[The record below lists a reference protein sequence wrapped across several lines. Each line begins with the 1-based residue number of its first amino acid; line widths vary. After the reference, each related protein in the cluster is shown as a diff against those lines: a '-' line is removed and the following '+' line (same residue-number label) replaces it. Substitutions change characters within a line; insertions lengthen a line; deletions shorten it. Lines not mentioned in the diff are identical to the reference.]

1 MAAPRPHVERCRC
14 DCARCRS
21 CWRKS
26 RQLSAL
32 DKAYERLPAWAQM
45 VIMLTVITVVLAAI
59 AAPIACTVIVALE
72 ALGVRNT
79 LS

>member
-1 MAAPRPHVERCRC
+1 
-14 DCARCRS
+14 
-21 CWRKS
+21 
-26 RQLSAL
+26 
-32 DKAYERLPAWAQM
+32 M